1 MEKRL
6 ARSILQCKGTLMR
19 TSSVLAALVF
29 AAGLAVS
36 SRAAA
41 VEPWSDAD
49 PAGPPARL
57 SLGSSTGFR
66 GGVEYRAN
74 AVSIRPLDLNGT
86 RDRNYSSIEHRL
98 RLDGSID
105 YEDKIRVTTSVDVL
119 DGVLWGDNG
128 TLGSNP
134 EPTSGAK
141 VSTNN
146 PNVATSCV
154 TQRPGEPSTEPS
166 SYHLGLCQG
175 DAVFVRRLYG
185 DVITPIGLFRI
196 GRQAFTEGASIAVND
211 GDGRKNRFGFA
222 RRGNSADRILFATKP
237 LEAFRPPG
245 ERDASETKGLFLI
258 LAYDRLVTGD
268 PMKFSDDLH
277 NYITAV
283 RFLEPRHRLG
293 SDAEIR
299 LFHAYRWSSANDTAI
314 NAFGGRAMS
323 TFGEV
328 TAGVEA
334 TLVAGQTREISEAF
348 RVITNDPAV
357 SQTVTQVGARGVVR
371 WDRPLFSAYL
381 EADYA
386 SGDSDPQTRTPL
398 TQFKFAEDSNVGLLM
413 FKHVLAYQT
422 ARAAAAG
429 VELLKGLDAPSYP
442 LDAIATRGS
451 FTNAF
456 AIFPQLD
463 FHPVPT
469 VLLRGGV
476 LMAWAPAKVVDPI
489 ASLQRRDGVR
499 IEDDLVNFAGGKPG
513 RYYGTELDGRVQWRF
528 MDHFA
533 ADLEA
538 AVLFPGSALEDANGD
553 AVRSVLVQGR
563 GTFFF

>member
-1 MEKRL
+1 MEMRL
-6 ARSILQCKGTLMR
+6 ARSILQCKRTPMR
-19 TSSVLAALVF
+19 AASTFVLALAAVLF
-29 AAGLAVS
+29 ARS
-36 SRAAA
+36 AAA

-49 PAGPPARL
+49 PGAPPSRL
-57 SLGSSTGFR
+57 SLGASTGFR

-74 AVSIRPLDLNGT
+74 AVSIRPLDLSGT
-86 RDRNYSSIEHRL
+86 RDRNYANIEHRL
-98 RLDGSID
+98 RLDGAID
-105 YEDKIRVTTSVDVL
+105 YEDKIRVVTSVDLL

-128 TLGSNP
+128 TLGSTP

-146 PNVATSCV
+146 PNVATACI
-154 TQRPGEPSTEPS
+154 TQRPGEPSTAPG
-166 SYHLGLCQG
+166 SYHFGLCQG
-175 DAVFVRRLYG
+175 DPVFVRRLYG
-185 DVITPIGLFRI
+185 DLVTPIGLFRI

-222 RRGNSADRILFATKP
+222 RRGNSVDRVLFATKP
-237 LEAFRPPG
+237 LEAFKAPLD
-245 ERDASETKGLFLI
+245 RDASETKGLFLI

-283 RFLEPRHRLG
+283 RFLAPHHRLG
-293 SDAEIR
+293 SDAELR
-299 LFHAYRWSSANDTAI
+299 LFHAYRWSGANDTAI

-328 TAGVEA
+328 TAGIEG
-334 TLVAGQTREISEAF
+334 TLVAGQTSEVSNAF

-357 SQTVTQVGARGVVR
+357 SQAVTQFGARGVVR
-371 WDRPLFSAYL
+371 WDRPLFTAYF
-381 EADYA
+381 EMDYA

-398 TQFKFAEDSNVGLLM
+398 TQFRFAEDTNVGLLL

-429 VELLKGLDAPSYP
+429 VELLKGLNAPTYP
-442 LDAIATRGS
+442 LDAIDTKGS

-456 AIFPQLD
+456 AIFPQFD
-463 FHPVPT
+463 YHPIPT

-499 IEDDLVNFAGGKPG
+499 IDDDLVNFAGGKPG

-553 AVRSVLVQGR
+553 AARSVLVQGR

>member
-1 MEKRL
+1 VCGTPRRTRSPFL
-6 ARSILQCKGTLMR
+6 GARARALT
-19 TSSVLAALVF
+19 TALVAASALF
-29 AAGLAVS
+29 ATSAS
-36 SRAAA
+36 A
-41 VEPWSDAD
+41 VEPWSDPD
-49 PAGPPARL
+49 PAGPPVRL
-57 SLGSSTGFR
+57 SLAPNIGFR
-66 GGVEYRAN
+66 GAAEYRVN
-74 AVSIRPLDLNGT
+74 AVSIRPLDLTGT
-86 RDRNYSSIEHRL
+86 RDRNYATIEHRL
-98 RLDGSID
+98 RLDAGID
-105 YEDKIRVTTSVDVL
+105 YQDKVRLFSSVDLL

-128 TLGSNP
+128 TLGSTP

-146 PNVATSCV
+146 PNFASSCI

-166 SYHLGLCQG
+166 SYHFGLCQA
-175 DAVFVRRLYG
+175 DPVFVRRLYG

-196 GRQAFTEGASIAVND
+196 GRQPFTEGASIAVND
-211 GDGRKNRFGFA
+211 GDGRRNRFGFA
-222 RRGNSADRILFATKP
+222 RHGNSADRILFATKP
-237 LEAFRPPG
+237 LEAFKAPN
-245 ERDASETKGLFLI
+245 ERDASEAKGLFLI

-268 PMKFSDDLH
+268 PMQFKDDLH

-283 RFLEPRHRLG
+283 RWLAPNHRYG
-293 SDAEIR
+293 TDAELR
-299 LFHAYRWSSANDTAI
+299 LFYAYRWSNSNDTGIHAV
-314 NAFGGRAMS
+314 GGRAMS

-328 TAGVEA
+328 TAGFEA
-334 TLVAGQTREISEAF
+334 TAVAGSTSEISEAF

-357 SQTVTQVGARGVVR
+357 SQAVTQFGGRGVVR
-371 WDRPLFSAYL
+371 WDRPLFSTYL
-381 EADYA
+381 EIDYA

-398 TQFKFAEDSNVGLLM
+398 TQFRFAEDTNVGLLL

-429 VELLKGLDAPSYP
+429 VQLLRSLNAPTYP
-442 LDAIATRGS
+442 LDAIDTKGS

-456 AIFPQLD
+456 AIFPQFD
-463 FHPVPT
+463 YHPVPT
-469 VLLRGGV
+469 LLLRGGV

-499 IEDDLVNFAGGKPG
+499 IEDDLVNFNGGKAK

-538 AVLFPGSALEDANGD
+538 AILFPGDALQDANGD
-553 AVRSVLVQGR
+553 AARAVLVQGR